1 MGGGGRMDE
10 SNILSEEGL
19 VRLEEVALNQETVAT
34 DVKPFLSGY
43 PQHRLYSSPARLCEV
58 KVRQ

>member
-1 MGGGGRMDE
+1 MDE
-10 SNILSEEGL
+10 SNIHSEEAM